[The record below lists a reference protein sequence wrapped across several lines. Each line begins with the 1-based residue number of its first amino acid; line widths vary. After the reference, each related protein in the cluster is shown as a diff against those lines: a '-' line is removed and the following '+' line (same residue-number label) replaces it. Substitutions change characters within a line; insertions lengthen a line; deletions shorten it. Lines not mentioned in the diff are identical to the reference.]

1 MWVVNMGIRTA
12 LQQTRWI
19 TLAALAVAIWSV
31 VVWFEVLNGIE
42 WSSMNYIGRSAP
54 SGVIGLIVLGA
65 FIALLV
71 AVFGE
76 LGEEEPTPESWPP
89 E

>member
-12 LQQTRWI
+12 IQQSRWV
-19 TLAALAVAIWSV
+19 TLAALAVVIWSV
-31 VVWFEVLNGIE
+31 VIWFEVLNGIE
-42 WSSMNYIGRSAP
+42 WASMDYIGRSAP

-71 AVFGE
+71 AIYVE
-76 LGEEEPTPESWPP
+76 LGEEEPAPQSWPP